1 MPWILWDKFKTYD
14 VKSFTTKDFLI
25 LTMHVLCALNSL
37 SQVLQDIY
45 HSQGTDIF
53 IKTLF
58 GVIFLI
64 SELIYIISIFHL
76 IILYSSTLIISLF
89 LLYNNLLSFFSLFS
103 SSLLNYSVLPFR
115 HLKIVFITSVENM
128 FSMGC
133 FIVRLKNT

>member
-1 MPWILWDKFKTYD
+1 MPWLLWDKFRTYD